1 MPGYRF
7 SEQRLQRMRL
17 ELTDGDFICRPASTN
32 SGCTVIQAVNY
43 GGTPGCGI
51 GRRLPRPEKSQLF
64 DDAGNVAIGIDG
76 IRFEYLGEDT
86 QRAAFDNADD
96 WLYEF
101 QWQPKELAAA
111 NSSVLA
117 SQASWLIF
125 ADGGGVG
132 DALSALLEAR
142 GERSI
147 LVTAG
152 STYEQ
157 IDDRH
162 YRVRPERP
170 EDISQV
176 VDAAL
181 ASGQPKCRGVIH
193 LWSLDVAGREETTV
207 ASLSAAQSLG
217 CGSVLLP
224 GAGIGSHG
232 IGRPSSA
239 MADYAGCSGGRGRTF
254 PR

>member
-1 MPGYRF
+1 MGN
-7 SEQRLQRMRL
+7 
-17 ELTDGDFICRPASTN
+17 A
-32 SGCTVIQAVNY
+32 
-43 GGTPGCGI
+43 GCGI
-51 GRRLPRPEKSQLF
+51 GRDCLDREIQLF

-76 IRFEYLGEDT
+76 LRFEYLGEDT
-86 QRAAFDNADD
+86 QRAVLADLDD

-152 STYEQ
+152 ETYEQ
-157 IDDRH
+157 TDDRH

-170 EDISQV
+170 EDISRSSRRPWDSANQAV
-176 VDAAL
+176 VAL
-181 ASGQPKCRGVIH
+181 SISGVLMLLARKRRPQPR
-193 LWSLDVAGREETTV
+193 
-207 ASLSAAQSLG
+207 
-217 CGSVLLP
+217 
-224 GAGIGSHG
+224 
-232 IGRPSSA
+232 
-239 MADYAGCSGGRGRTF
+239 
-254 PR
+254 